1 MIILKILWYALIVF
15 ALVHLALD
23 VLVEAILRYS
33 VGKEETKRI
42 YETGWDFIFTSLE
55 EKLSDR

>member
-15 ALVHLALD
+15 ALVNLALD

-33 VGKEETKRI
+33 VGKEEMNRI
-42 YETGWDFIFTSLE
+42 YETGLDFIFTSFE